1 MKKRVIISVTSDL
14 TTDNR
19 IQKVA
24 NSLKNA
30 NFEVIVVARKTKQS
44 LPFSAN
50 YKVHRFRT
58 LFTKSFLF
66 YAEFNILLFF
76 FLLLSKADI
85 FLANDLDTLLPNSLA
100 ARLRKKK
107 LIYDSHELF
116 TEVPE
121 LHNRHLVKK
130 IWSLIESHI
139 LPKVKYCYTV
149 CNSVANY
156 YNKKYGTKM
165 QVVCNVPLK
174 TDFVQENL
182 LLRQEFPS
190 KKIILYQGALN
201 VGRGIEWVIDAMPFI
216 DNAVFLIIGDGDIR
230 KKLEIDVEQKQLQD
244 KVYFLGK
251 ISSKE
256 LPSYTRCADLGV
268 CLLSNNSLSY
278 YYSLPNRIFDFMH
291 ARVPI
296 LASNFPEIANIIN
309 HYKIGECIEKYDP
322 KSIAATISRMLNSC
336 FDKSIFDIAI
346 KENSWQNEEK
356 TLLKIFNNALDSDT
370 NI

>member
-30 NFEVIVVARKTKQS
+30 NFEVIVVARKTRQS

-76 FLLLSKADI
+76 FLLFSKADI
-85 FLANDLDTLLPNSLA
+85 YLSNDLDTLLPNYLVT
-100 ARLRKKK
+100 RIKKK
-107 LIYDSHELF
+107 RLIYDSHELF

-121 LHNRHLVKK
+121 LYNRHFVKR
-130 IWSLIESHI
+130 IWSLVERFT
-139 LPKVKYCYTV
+139 LPSIKYCYTV
-149 CNSVANY
+149 CESIANY

-165 QVVCNVPLK
+165 QVVRNAPLQ

-182 LLRQEFPS
+182 FLHQEFPS
-190 KKIILYQGALN
+190 KKIIIYQGAVN
-201 VGRGIEWVIDAMPFI
+201 VGRGIEWIIDAMKYI
-216 DNAVFLIIGDGDIR
+216 ENAVFLIIGDGDIR
-230 KKLEIDVEQKQLQD
+230 KKLELHAEQKQLKD

-251 ISSKE
+251 VASKE
-256 LPSYTRCADLGV
+256 LPNYTRCADLGV
-268 CLLSNNSLSY
+268 CLLSNKSLSY

-296 LASNFPEIANIIN
+296 LASNFPEIASIIN
-309 HYKIGECIEKYDP
+309 HYKIGECIEKHDP
-322 KSIAATISRMLNSC
+322 KSLAETINRMLNGS